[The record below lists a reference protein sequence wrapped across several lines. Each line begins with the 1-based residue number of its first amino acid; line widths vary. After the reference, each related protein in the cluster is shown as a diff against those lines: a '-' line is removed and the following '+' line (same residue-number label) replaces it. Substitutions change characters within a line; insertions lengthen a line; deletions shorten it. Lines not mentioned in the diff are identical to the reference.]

1 MRLILIGCEYVGK
14 TTLANALEKWG
25 LQQGRQFHMDDSD
38 FSIPDQSHLDKEEQQ
53 AMVKLPPKLKER
65 FQRFQVYYHVDIVSR
80 HEDCILG
87 GFHIEEAIYGP
98 RYYYPGQTITYQR
111 RIEPKMPPDTIL
123 ALLMADPDVVRARM
137 QAAPHPYQL
146 VGPDEVE
153 EVQDLFEAEFT
164 ASWLTQKFRFDTSDF
179 QAQDI
184 LDRFLE
190 AVRPHLSD
198 RDLLLTSQTP

>member
-25 LQQGRQFHMDDSD
+25 LQQGRRFHMDDHD
-38 FSIPDQSHLDKEEQQ
+38 FSIPDEAHLNEEEQQ
-53 AMVKLPPKLKER
+53 AMVELPPKLKER
-65 FQRFQVYYHVDIVSR
+65 FQVHYHVGVLNR

-98 RYYYPGQTITYQR
+98 RYYYPGHTITYHRQV
-111 RIEPKMPPDTIL
+111 EPQMPPDTIL
-123 ALLMADPDVVRARM
+123 AFLTAGPSVIRARM
-137 QAAPHPYQL
+137 QASPHAYQL
-146 VGPDEVE
+146 VQPDQVE
-153 EVQDLFEAEFT
+153 EVQDQFEAEFT
-164 ASWLTQKFRFDTSDF
+164 ASWIGRKMRFDNSDF
-179 QAQDI
+179 QAKEI

-190 AVRPHLSD
+190 AVRPHLSA